1 MPTWWIVLS
10 IVVYLGIGL
19 GLISWAKPDGE
30 EMDTID
36 YFVSI
41 LWPLA
46 LIGGFVSWMMDCIF
60 GKA

>member
-1 MPTWWIVLS
+1 MPTWGIVLS

-30 EMDTID
+30 ELDNID

-41 LWPLA
+41 LWPIA
-46 LIGGFVSWMMDCIF
+46 LVGGVVSWLMELVF
-60 GKA
+60 GKD

>member
-1 MPTWWIVLS
+1 MMPTWGIVLS

-19 GLISWAKPDGE
+19 VNWSKPDGE
-30 EMDTID
+30 RMEPVD
-36 YFVSI
+36 VLVLI

-46 LIGGFVSWMMDCIF
+46 LIGWFVSWLMDCIF